1 MVLLSHM
8 LLAATGKHSASPGE
22 AVPQL
27 VVSRLVDTGE
37 ATPLVKQIAKLPDAT
52 TPVIA
57 SSDSFCLSDHLLL
70 GLLGAGFSFSSFLTA
85 GLRLSVD
92 SGV

>member
-1 MVLLSHM
+1 M

-52 TPVIA
+52 TPVNNLKEALFQLDI
-57 SSDSFCLSDHLLL
+57 SLIVKRPKGYLI
-70 GLLGAGFSFSSFLTA
+70 
-85 GLRLSVD
+85 
-92 SGV
+92 